1 MKCLGNIMSP
11 FSAYLALRGSKTLE
25 VRAEKAADNAF
36 IIAKY
41 LEKHPKIEKVLHP
54 GLKSHP
60 HYALAQKNKAHPHLN
75 GGSGMMGIYIKG
87 DLKKTNKFLSSLK
100 LFVLAES
107 LGGVE
112 CLIESPALMTHGSVP
127 AEHRKKLGID
137 DNYCRVSIGIE
148 NVQDIINDIE

>member
-1 MKCLGNIMSP
+1 MSP
-11 FSAYLALRGSKTLE
+11 FSAYLALRGSKTLQ
-25 VRAEKAADNAF
+25 VRAEKAADNAL
-36 IIAKY
+36 IIAKH
-41 LEKHPKIEKVLHP
+41 LEKHPKIQKVIHP

-60 HYALAQKNKAHPHLN
+60 HYHNAQKNRASENLN
-75 GGSGMMGIYIKG
+75 GGSGMMGIYING
-87 DLKKTNKFLSSLK
+87 DINKTNKFLSSLK

-127 AEHRKKLGID
+127 AEKRKALGID

-148 NVQDIINDIE
+148 NV